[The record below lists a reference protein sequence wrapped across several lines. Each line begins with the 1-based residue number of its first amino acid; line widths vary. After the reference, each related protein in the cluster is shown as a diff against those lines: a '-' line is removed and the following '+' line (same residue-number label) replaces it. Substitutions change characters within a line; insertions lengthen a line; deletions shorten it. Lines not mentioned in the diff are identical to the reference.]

1 MVHYHQVFF
10 SFEIEEVSCNLRPG
24 VIQKCSWN
32 ERLLVGSGVSG
43 ILWHCLMKLMNC
55 FERLDCHTN
64 IFALT
69 FV

>member
-43 ILWHCLMKLMNC
+43 ILWHS
-55 FERLDCHTN
+55 
-64 IFALT
+64 
-69 FV
+69 